1 MGNWRSVDDLG
12 NACVY
17 VLEKWDL
24 FEVNSPKD
32 LHGNPLSFLNVGTG
46 SDISIRQLANLIANF
61 VKYDGE
67 IKWDKSRP
75 DGTPKKQL
83 DVSRINAM
91 GWHSQISLEKGLEKT
106 IDIFKKENYSEY

>member
-1 MGNWRSVDDLG
+1 MLSVGAQVPLREFLHVDDLG

-46 SDISIRQLANLIANF
+46 SDISIKQLANLIANF

-75 DGTPKKQL
+75 DGTPKEGNWM
-83 DVSRINAM
+83 SA
-91 GWHSQISLEKGLEKT
+91 GLMRWVGNLKL
-106 IDIFKKENYSEY
+106 K